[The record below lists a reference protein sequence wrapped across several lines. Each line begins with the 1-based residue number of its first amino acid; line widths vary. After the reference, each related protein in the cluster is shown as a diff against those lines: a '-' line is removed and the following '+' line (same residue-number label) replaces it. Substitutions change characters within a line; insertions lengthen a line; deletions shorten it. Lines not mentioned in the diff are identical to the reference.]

1 MMGESANAKLVN
13 ESPEPDFAALVGIDW
28 GDREHVWCLQV
39 KGSTQYEKGKLKN
52 QPEAMAIWMSEL
64 CQRFPQQ
71 AIAVA
76 IEKCRGA
83 VILMLS
89 RYEQLH
95 LYPIAPQAAACFR
108 QALHPSGATDDSRD
122 AAALLEMLSQ
132 HREHLQRWTPDDE
145 LTRLVQGLVEERRRL
160 VNEKTRVVNRLTAKL
175 KMYFPQILEWVDVDS
190 KLGVALLQKWSTL
203 EALQKAGAARLRTF
217 FRKHHCRQAELIETR
232 IRAIG
237 RAVVLL
243 RDRAVIQAQTAA
255 VQVLVQLLSILQD
268 GIAELEQQIE
278 QAVKD
283 HPDFAI
289 FDSFPGAGA
298 VLGPRLLAAFGS
310 RRERYA
316 TAAEIQSL
324 SGIAPVREQS
334 GKKSWVHF
342 RRGCPKFLRQ
352 SFHEWA
358 GCSIPHCG
366 WARAYYE
373 KQRARKKDHQAAVR
387 ALAFKWIR
395 IAFRCWKDRVVY
407 DEQRYLASL
416 AKRGSALSSAV
427 ACEKPV

>member
-1 MMGESANAKLVN
+1 MMQESEKDRLVE

-39 KGSTQYEKGKLKN
+39 KGSTQYEKGKLNN
-52 QPEAMAIWMSEL
+52 QPEAIELWISQL

-76 IEKCRGA
+76 MEKYRGA
-83 VILMLS
+83 LILLLS
-89 RYEQLH
+89 RYEQVH
-95 LYPIAPQAAACFR
+95 LYPIAPQAAAHFR

-122 AAALLEMLSQ
+122 AAALLEMLRQ
-132 HREHLQRWTPDDE
+132 HRDRLQRWSPDDE

-160 VNEKTRVVNRLTAKL
+160 VNEKTRVLNRLTAKL
-175 KMYFPQILEWVDVDS
+175 KMYFPQILEWVDLDS
-190 KLGVALLQKWSTL
+190 KLGVALLEKWPTL

-217 FRKHHCRQAELIETR
+217 FRKHHCRDAERIETR

-237 RAVVLL
+237 EAVVLL

-255 VQVLVQLLSILQD
+255 VRILLRWLPILQD
-268 GIAELEQQIE
+268 GIAELERQIAE
-278 QAVKD
+278 AVKE
-283 HPDFAI
+283 HPDFPI
-289 FDSFPGAGA
+289 FASFPGAGR
-298 VLGPRLLAAFGS
+298 VLAPRLLAAFGAC
-310 RRERYA
+310 RKRYA
-316 TAAEIQSL
+316 TAAEMQSL

-334 GKKSWVHF
+334 GKKTWVHF

-358 GCSIPHCG
+358 GCSIPQCG

-373 KQRARKKDHQAAVR
+373 KQRASKKDHQAVVR

-427 ACEKPV
+427 AL